1 MSADSGAILI
11 LFRACRHAAKSNRVL
26 FSRHAPGNITHDW
39 HQPAHEQAHWRRG
52 RHSEYYPA
60 HLADRTPAEI
70 KALIAKLDEVCRQAK
85 ELQKTLRLQM
95 LDRSRR
101 ERVYERSGKL
111 TRKKPPR

>member
-1 MSADSGAILI
+1 MSACAPDDFGV
-11 LFRACRHAAKSNRVL
+11 AATIGSLEGTPCTIRL
-26 FSRHAPGNITHDW
+26 
-39 HQPAHEQAHWRRG
+39 
-52 RHSEYYPA
+52 
-60 HLADRTPAEI
+60 LADRTPAEI
-70 KALIAKLDEVCRQAK
+70 KALIAKLDEVCRQAR